1 MWKMGFYEVEGLVL
15 IFVFI
20 ILGTELRPED
30 EIIRSKVS
38 AWCEAQLWQLG
49 PWLQA
54 VMFHRM
60 SVCRMCLSLEWLPIC
75 QERGGELDS

>member
-1 MWKMGFYEVEGLVL
+1 MGFYEVEGLVL

-38 AWCEAQLWQLG
+38 A
-49 PWLQA
+49 
-54 VMFHRM
+54 
-60 SVCRMCLSLEWLPIC
+60 
-75 QERGGELDS
+75 